1 MVDTILDKKGSHI
14 SLLDLREQSV
24 FADYFLICTAEN
36 DRQLRALSQSIVD
49 DARSNGKIMPNG
61 REGMAETGWIL
72 VDFGDL
78 IVHVFSPEMR
88 EYYKLEELWAEA
100 HVVLHMQ

>member
-36 DRQLRALSQSIVD
+36 DRQLRALAQSVIE
-49 DARSNGKIMPNG
+49 DARNKGNVMPNG

-78 IVHVFSPEMR
+78 IVHLFSSDTR
-88 EYYKLEELWAEA
+88 AYYKLEELWADA